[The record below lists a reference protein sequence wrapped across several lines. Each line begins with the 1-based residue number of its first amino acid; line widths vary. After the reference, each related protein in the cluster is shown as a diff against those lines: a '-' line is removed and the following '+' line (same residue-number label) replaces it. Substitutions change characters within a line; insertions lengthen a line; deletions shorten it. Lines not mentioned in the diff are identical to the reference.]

1 MSTTTFMDK
10 FNGYGLKKQMR
21 IAALFLFFISFIQFA
36 YTIGNPLLWD
46 STTDILYDKS
56 IRDISSIPDFFTAK
70 TVLIDEYGSKV
81 AKLEYYRP
89 VAKTINTIEFAFF
102 GESPAG
108 YHFVSVLLNSLVVIA
123 FFYLLIGMTSNIRL
137 AFAAALLFAV
147 NPAGADAVFWVFA
160 STNLLSAL
168 FCILSLIYYRKQ
180 LILYSLALFLLALLC
195 RESSILFPIVL
206 ILYELLIPGNKSIRN
221 KSIRKYINLWP
232 YFLLALI
239 YFIMRLQIIGEAPPL
254 TDLSIYEWFNTVAVI
269 IKRYLKIM
277 IFPDA
282 AIIKYPL
289 AIFKDINSEVVI
301 SYIAVII
308 SVLIGVLLWKKDR
321 PILFWYLW
329 FFIWIAIWFNVGEF
343 GEFLFEEK
351 GIYLASAGMSV
362 VIARQILRSP
372 YAGRILIV
380 IGLIYFSVTFV
391 RGTYWRSDKAFFGE
405 LVETSPGVPTLRF
418 HLGMAYVKD
427 KDYQNAI
434 KHLLI
439 AAEEVPLRSKSLN
452 NLGNCYYVLGQYKLA
467 AAIWTK
473 AFAADSGNVPVL
485 YNLGMATEKNGD
497 LNAALQYYKKFAG
510 RVRPVPANVIARIR
524 QIESKIDSLNK
535 YSE

>member
-46 STTDILYDKS
+46 SATEILYDKS

-89 VAKTINTIEFAFF
+89 ITKTINTIEFAFF
-102 GESPAG
+102 GDSPAG

-123 FFYLLIGMTSNIRL
+123 FFYLLIGMTSNLRL

-147 NPAGADAVFWVFA
+147 NPAGADAVFWVYA
-160 STNLLSAL
+160 RTHLLSAL

-206 ILYELLIPGNKSIRN
+206 ILYELIFPGK
-221 KSIRKYINLWP
+221 KSIRKYFDLWP

-282 AIIKYPL
+282 AIIRYPL
-289 AIFKDINSEVVI
+289 VIFKEINSEVIV
-301 SYIAVII
+301 SYI
-308 SVLIGVLLWKKDR
+308 VLIIAIVIAVLLWKKDR
-321 PILFWYLW
+321 PVLFWYLW
-329 FFIWIAIWFNVGEF
+329 FFLWIAIWFNVGKF
-343 GEFLFEEK
+343 GEFLIAEK

-372 YAGRILIV
+372 YARRILIV
-380 IGLIYFSVTFV
+380 ICLIYFSVTFV
-391 RGTYWRSDKAFFGE
+391 RGTYWRSEKVFFGE

-467 AAIWTK
+467 AAMWTK
-473 AFAADSGNVPVL
+473 SFAADSGNAPVL
-485 YNLGMATEKNGD
+485 YNLGMAAEKNGD
-497 LNAALQYYKKFAG
+497 LNAAIEYYKKFAG

-524 QIESKIDSLNK
+524 QIEGKIDSLNL
-535 YSE
+535 E